1 MTAFLD
7 FLREYARRVRET
19 EESALNLLHDRN
31 DESGYR
37 EGMRQ
42 KAALLAGLHDQAAPF
57 LADLPADRR
66 AAVEDRLRAF
76 SGSARNSLD
85 IGSVFYM
92 LALLYPENHQPGQP
106 NDLEIWLAGLE
117 KGA

>member
-7 FLREYARRVRET
+7 FLHEYARRVRET

-42 KAALLAGLHDQAAPF
+42 KTALLAATQIG
-57 LADLPADRR
+57 R
-66 AAVEDRLRAF
+66 ASCRERV
-76 SGSARNSLD
+76 
-85 IGSVFYM
+85 
-92 LALLYPENHQPGQP
+92 
-106 NDLEIWLAGLE
+106 
-117 KGA
+117 